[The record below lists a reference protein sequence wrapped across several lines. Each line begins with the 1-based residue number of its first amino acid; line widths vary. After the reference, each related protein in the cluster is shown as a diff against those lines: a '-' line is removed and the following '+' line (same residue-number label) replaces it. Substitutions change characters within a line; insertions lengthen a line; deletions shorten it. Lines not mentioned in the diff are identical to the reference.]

1 MNIQNMIDETEAF
14 LESTQEQANLL
25 FKLNSSV
32 LAETNV
38 YSAQTTE
45 SDFILYIELLA
56 LQDKVLKIRNL
67 FLQQ

>member
-1 MNIQNMIDETEAF
+1 MTEI
-14 LESTQEQANLL
+14 ENLL
-25 FKLNSSV
+25 DKLNSSV

>member
-14 LESTQEQANLL
+14 LESTQEQANFL
-25 FKLNSSV
+25 FKQNSIILS
-32 LAETNV
+32 ETNV

-45 SDFILYIELLA
+45 SDFVLYIELLA

-67 FLQQ
+67 LLQQ

>member
-1 MNIQNMIDETEAF
+1 MNIQSMIDETEAF
-14 LESTQEQANLL
+14 LESTQEQTNLL